1 MLSNYHVI
9 NIIPKW
15 LRALKGL
22 ETDEFIVVYIYT
34 AKKHRARQFNIP
46 CYTDQLFDRFPTRF
60 VTLHLSNRHSQLLSV
75 TEVAP
80 KSPFLC
86 VHRSTIR
93 YGSRSDPK
101 AIQHIVNIARPIS
114 FLPLLLAST
123 SSLLK
128 PLIGDFKIRRRDGNE
143 NVKKQQV
150 NFISKTT
157 TFHVHHSFLYIS
169 LPFLHDYDVKCLIF
183 AFYGKRKQAT
193 RKSYFSFCI
202 MNLISL
208 GIQLQEG
215 SSTFEK

>member
-1 MLSNYHVI
+1 MS
-9 NIIPKW
+9 
-15 LRALKGL
+15 
-22 ETDEFIVVYIYT
+22 IYT
-34 AKKHRARQFNIP
+34 AKKHRARQSNIP
-46 CYTDQLFDRFPTRF
+46 CYTDQLFDRFPIRY
-60 VTLHLSNRHSQLLSV
+60 VTLHLSNRHSQLLSA

-86 VHRSTIR
+86 MNRSTIR
-93 YGSRSDPK
+93 YGSRSGPK
-101 AIQHIVNIARPIS
+101 AIQHSVNIARPIS

-157 TFHVHHSFLYIS
+157 TFHVHQSFLYIS

-183 AFYGKRKQAT
+183 AFYGQRKQAT
-193 RKSYFSFCI
+193 RKFYFSFCI
-202 MNLISL
+202 KNLISL

>member
-1 MLSNYHVI
+1 MS
-9 NIIPKW
+9 
-15 LRALKGL
+15 
-22 ETDEFIVVYIYT
+22 IYT
-34 AKKHRARQFNIP
+34 ANKHRARQFNIP
-46 CYTDQLFDRFPTRF
+46 CYTDQLFDRFPIRY
-60 VTLHLSNRHSQLLSV
+60 VTLHLSNRHSQLLSA

-86 VHRSTIR
+86 MNRSTIR
-93 YGSRSDPK
+93 YGSRSGPK
-101 AIQHIVNIARPIS
+101 AIQHSVNIARPIS

-157 TFHVHHSFLYIS
+157 TFHVHQSFLYIS

-183 AFYGKRKQAT
+183 AFYGQRKQAT
-193 RKSYFSFCI
+193 RKFYFSFCI
-202 MNLISL
+202 KNLISL

>member
-1 MLSNYHVI
+1 M
-9 NIIPKW
+9 
-15 LRALKGL
+15 
-22 ETDEFIVVYIYT
+22 
-34 AKKHRARQFNIP
+34 
-46 CYTDQLFDRFPTRF
+46 
-60 VTLHLSNRHSQLLSV
+60 TLHLSNRHSQLLSA

-86 VHRSTIR
+86 MNRSTIR
-93 YGSRSDPK
+93 YGSRSGPK
-101 AIQHIVNIARPIS
+101 AIQHSVNIARPIS
-114 FLPLLLAST
+114 FLSLLLAST

-157 TFHVHHSFLYIS
+157 TFHVHQSFLYIS

-183 AFYGKRKQAT
+183 AFYGQRKQAT
-193 RKSYFSFCI
+193 RKFYFSFCI
-202 MNLISL
+202 KNFISL

>member
-1 MLSNYHVI
+1 M
-9 NIIPKW
+9 
-15 LRALKGL
+15 
-22 ETDEFIVVYIYT
+22 
-34 AKKHRARQFNIP
+34 
-46 CYTDQLFDRFPTRF
+46 
-60 VTLHLSNRHSQLLSV
+60 TLHLSNRRSQLLSV

-86 VHRSTIR
+86 MNRSTIR
-93 YGSRSDPK
+93 YGSRSGPK
-101 AIQHIVNIARPIS
+101 AIQHSVNIARPIS

-128 PLIGDFKIRRRDGNE
+128 PLIGYFKIRRRDGNE

-157 TFHVHHSFLYIS
+157 TFHVHHTFLYIS

-183 AFYGKRKQAT
+183 AFYSLRGKRFRASLSRKLGREQKKEFFCSRSYFRAITRLETLATQAT
-193 RKSYFSFCI
+193 RFMENVNKQRGNFIFLSVLS
-202 MNLISL
+202 LISL
-208 GIQLQEG
+208 GIQLREC